1 MYVDVNVNVNQILFM
16 ISASWRHIA
25 IWFTIYE
32 QLRVRKRTEK
42 LYKKGKQMHEICES
56 DTYSASSIVSV
67 IAKKIQFIRIVVMTT

>member
-1 MYVDVNVNVNQILFM
+1 MYVNVNQILFR

-32 QLRVRKRTEK
+32 QLRARKRTEK
-42 LYKKGKQMHEICES
+42 LYKKKEKQMHEICES